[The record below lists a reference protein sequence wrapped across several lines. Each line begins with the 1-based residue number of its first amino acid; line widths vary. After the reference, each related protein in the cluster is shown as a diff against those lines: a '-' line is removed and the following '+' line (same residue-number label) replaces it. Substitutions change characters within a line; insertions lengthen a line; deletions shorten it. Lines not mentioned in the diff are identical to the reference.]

1 MKHFSLI
8 SIDIAKKTFH
18 VCGFD
23 DNHQETYSKK
33 LGRAEFTKFVNKIAP
48 TKVYIEACG
57 TSHYWARIL
66 NNLGHQV
73 KLINPFYVKPF
84 VIGNKNDANDAQAIA
99 AAALSPGMKFVK
111 IKSETEQAYQLL
123 LNIRES
129 LVGQRTALLHEIRSI
144 LAEFGVIVDSGKAK
158 ILKVLKQLSCEE
170 EIECKDIKLKVAA
183 IPKFLKEEFEHYLS
197 LLKLKNSRILSIEK
211 KIKNIIKE
219 IKSKKNPEK
228 EKYRELEKVGG
239 IGPITIFAVAVQG
252 DLSHFVNGRSFAAYI
267 GLVPKEF
274 SSGQRKFLGGIT
286 KKGNIFLR
294 KTMIHGA
301 RAYIARV
308 KNKEDLKATWVKKLV
323 SRIGYNKAVVALA
336 NKHARIIHS
345 LLTKDEEYDEA
356 KAFV

>member
-1 MKHFSLI
+1 MKYFSLI
-8 SIDIAKKTFH
+8 SVDIAKKTFH

-23 DNHQETYSKK
+23 DKHQETYSKK
-33 LGRAEFTKFVNKIAP
+33 LGRSEFTKFVNKIAP
-48 TKVYIEACG
+48 TEVYIEACG
-57 TSHYWARIL
+57 TSHYWARTL

-84 VIGNKNDANDAQAIA
+84 VIGNKNDANDAKAIA

-129 LVGQRTALLHEIRSI
+129 LVQHRTAILNEVRSI
-144 LAEFGVIVDSGKAK
+144 LAEFGIIIDSGKAK
-158 ILKVLKQLSCEE
+158 ILKLLKQLTGEE
-170 EIECKDIKLKVAA
+170 VIECEDIKIKIAV
-183 IPKFLKEEFEHYLS
+183 IPDVLKEEFKHFLS
-197 LLKLKNSRILSIEK
+197 LLKLKNSRILAMEK

-219 IKSKKNPEK
+219 IKSQNNPDK
-228 EKYRELEKVGG
+228 EKYAELEKVGG
-239 IGPITIFAVAVQG
+239 IGPITTFAVAVQG
-252 DLSHFVNGRSFAAYI
+252 DLSHFANGRSFAAYI

-274 SSGQRKFLGGIT
+274 SSGQRQFLGGIT
-286 KKGNIFLR
+286 KRGNIFLR

-301 RAYIARV
+301 RSYIAKSRD
-308 KNKEDLKATWVKKLV
+308 KDDIKAVWVKKLI

-345 LLTKDEEYDEA
+345 LLTKEEDYDVT